1 MYYEKQGPHM
11 RVFDGTD
18 GKLYYLTKHRNNK
31 TTFHIEKSP
40 GSIVVSLCETDFTE
54 YKNKINELKEIP
66 YSFDKFESLKKQ
78 VWNICDMLKPL
89 NEKIY
94 FFTHNSIYLIFDKL
108 INIKHPSDLFVLDEI
123 YKKDIATAI
132 ETLEEVLVLQEIFK
146 FAINLCLDKE
156 NLPKRHVSEKL
167 VGFLFEYKQFNNFFA
182 RFGFALM
189 PNKNGKL
196 DYEKV
201 KYLNDNNINDTKEQL
216 DFMHKSEQHLS
227 LMTYTIIDYLH
238 ELIYFEFMHMLK
250 RGRQVKVCKNCGRY
264 FVLEDKRKRE
274 YCYRIYKD
282 GKTCKEVGHT
292 NTYKKSLGGE
302 DSPLKIGQRL
312 YNKLFSRMD
321 RARNKLSEQLTD
333 KDMTEEEFFE
343 WSKIYSSAK
352 ADYKKSIITGEEFI
366 KKIWRD

>member
-1 MYYEKQGPHM
+1 M
-11 RVFDGTD
+11 RLTETD
-18 GKLYYLTKHRNNK
+18 TISQRSPFNSPNNLNS
-31 TTFHIEKSP
+31 FHIEKSP

-108 INIKHPSDLFVLDEI
+108 ININHPSDLFVLDEI

-132 ETLEEVLVLQEIFK
+132 ETLDEVLLLQEIFK

-167 VGFLFEYKQFNNFFA
+167 VGFLFEYKQFKNFFA

-201 KYLNDNNINDTKEQL
+201 KYLNDNNIKDTKEQL
-216 DFMHKSEQHLS
+216 DFMHKSGQHLS
-227 LMTYTIIDYLH
+227 IN
-238 ELIYFEFMHMLK
+238 
-250 RGRQVKVCKNCGRY
+250 KNAVIR
-264 FVLEDKRKRE
+264 FLF
-274 YCYRIYKD
+274 ILL
-282 GKTCKEVGHT
+282 
-292 NTYKKSLGGE
+292 SL
-302 DSPLKIGQRL
+302 P
-312 YNKLFSRMD
+312 
-321 RARNKLSEQLTD
+321 
-333 KDMTEEEFFE
+333 
-343 WSKIYSSAK
+343 
-352 ADYKKSIITGEEFI
+352 
-366 KKIWRD
+366 

>member
-1 MYYEKQGPHM
+1 
-11 RVFDGTD
+11 
-18 GKLYYLTKHRNNK
+18 
-31 TTFHIEKSP
+31 
-40 GSIVVSLCETDFTE
+40 
-54 YKNKINELKEIP
+54 
-66 YSFDKFESLKKQ
+66 
-78 VWNICDMLKPL
+78 MLK
-89 NEKIY
+89 
-94 FFTHNSIYLIFDKL
+94 S
-108 INIKHPSDLFVLDEI
+108 
-123 YKKDIATAI
+123 
-132 ETLEEVLVLQEIFK
+132 
-146 FAINLCLDKE
+146 
-156 NLPKRHVSEKL
+156 
-167 VGFLFEYKQFNNFFA
+167 
-182 RFGFALM
+182 
-189 PNKNGKL
+189 
-196 DYEKV
+196 
-201 KYLNDNNINDTKEQL
+201 
-216 DFMHKSEQHLS
+216 
-227 LMTYTIIDYLH
+227 
-238 ELIYFEFMHMLK
+238 
-250 RGRQVKVCKNCGRY
+250 GRQVKVCKNCGRY